1 MLNKNIELFFV
12 VLYNVLNNHSRKRFL
27 TLKLGEIIKNFREEK
42 KLSMDRFAEKSGLTK
57 GYISMLEKNEHP
69 KSKKPII
76 PTEETLLKVAKGM
89 GVDIDFVLSKL
100 DSDQEIQINISPKN
114 MLNMY
119 NPSTPTT
126 PKVELIPSTLQKIN
140 STSSQLEHS
149 RQIIVLDTAETLLE
163 QQKEIK
169 NNEDT
174 IAELF
179 SYNYYDHAASA
190 GTGQYLNDVQ
200 VEKIELP
207 VDYDADFVIPV
218 YGDSMEPKYHSG
230 DYVFVKLSVELTDGD
245 IGVFEYYGDAYI
257 KQLLINDEGAF
268 LHSLNSKYEDIPID
282 RDSDFRIIGEVVG
295 SYSGNHS

>member
-1 MLNKNIELFFV
+1 MNI
-12 VLYNVLNNHSRKRFL
+12 
-27 TLKLGEIIKNFREEK
+27 LGNSIKEIR
-42 KLSMDRFAEKSGLTK
+42 
-57 GYISMLEKNEHP
+57 
-69 KSKKPII
+69 KSKKM
-76 PTEETLLKVAKGM
+76 TQKELAKLTGFKQNTISNHEN
-89 GVDIDFVLSKL
+89 GNRQLDEVDIRKYAKALKIEPQQLFDYS
-100 DSDQEIQINISPKN
+100 SSPT
-114 MLNMY
+114 
-119 NPSTPTT
+119 NPQ
-126 PKVELIPSTLQKIN
+126 VELIPSTLQKIN

-257 KQLLINDEGAF
+257 KQLLINAEGAF
-268 LHSLNSKYEDIPID
+268 LHSLNQCGDYPDIPID
-282 RDSDFRIIGEVVG
+282 RDSDFRIIGEVMG
-295 SYSGNHS
+295 SYRER

>member
-1 MLNKNIELFFV
+1 M
-12 VLYNVLNNHSRKRFL
+12 
-27 TLKLGEIIKNFREEK
+27 KLGEIIKSFREEK
-42 KLSMDRFAEKSGLTK
+42 KLSMDKFAEKSGLTK

-89 GVDIDFVLSKL
+89 GVDIDFVLSRL

-114 MLNMY
+114 MLNID
-119 NPSTPTT
+119 NPYTPIN
-126 PKVELIPSTLQKIN
+126 PNVELIPFTLQKITY
-140 STSSQLEHS
+140 TSSKLEHN
-149 RQIIVLDTAETLLE
+149 RQLIVLDVAETQLE
-163 QQKEIK
+163 QQNTVEDSK
-169 NNEDT
+169 NTVTD
-174 IAELF
+174 LF

-200 VEKIELP
+200 VETIELP

-218 YGDSMEPKYHSG
+218 YGNSMEPEYRSG

-295 SYSGNHS
+295 SFTPVKM

>member
-1 MLNKNIELFFV
+1 M
-12 VLYNVLNNHSRKRFL
+12 LYNVLNNHSRKRFL

-89 GVDIDFVLSKL
+89 GVDIDFVLSRL

-114 MLNMY
+114 MLNID

-126 PKVELIPSTLQKIN
+126 SKVELIPSTLQKIT

-149 RQIIVLDTAETLLE
+149 RQLNVLDYAETQLE
-163 QQKEIK
+163 QQNTVGNSK
-169 NNEDT
+169 DT
-174 IAELF
+174 VVELF
-179 SYNYYDHAASA
+179 SYNYYDHAVSA

-200 VEKIELP
+200 VETIELP

-218 YGDSMEPKYHSG
+218 HGDSMEPEFHSG

-257 KQLLINDEGAF
+257 KQLLINAEGAF
-268 LHSLNSKYEDIPID
+268 LHSLNQCGDYPDIPID
-282 RDSDFRIIGEVVG
+282 ADSDFRIIGEVVG
-295 SYSGNHS
+295 SYSEK

>member
-1 MLNKNIELFFV
+1 
-12 VLYNVLNNHSRKRFL
+12 
-27 TLKLGEIIKNFREEK
+27 LGEIIKNFREEK

-114 MLNMY
+114 MLNMD

-140 STSSQLEHS
+140 STSSQLEHK
-149 RQIIVLDTAETLLE
+149 RQLNVLDYAETQLE
-163 QQKEIK
+163 QQNTVE
-169 NNEDT
+169 EPQAT
-174 IAELF
+174 YYT
-179 SYNYYDHAASA
+179 YNYYDHAASA

-268 LHSLNSKYEDIPID
+268 LHSLNSKYEDILID

-295 SYSGNHS
+295 SYSGNHSS

>member
-1 MLNKNIELFFV
+1 
-12 VLYNVLNNHSRKRFL
+12 
-27 TLKLGEIIKNFREEK
+27 
-42 KLSMDRFAEKSGLTK
+42 
-57 GYISMLEKNEHP
+57 
-69 KSKKPII
+69 KSKKM
-76 PTEETLLKVAKGM
+76 TQKELAKLTGFKQNTISNHEN
-89 GVDIDFVLSKL
+89 GNRQLDEVDIRKYAKALKIEPQQLFDYS
-100 DSDQEIQINISPKN
+100 SSPT
-114 MLNMY
+114 
-119 NPSTPTT
+119 NPQ
-126 PKVELIPSTLQKIN
+126 VELIPSTLQKIN

-257 KQLLINDEGAF
+257 KQLLINAEGAF
-268 LHSLNSKYEDIPID
+268 LHSLNQCGDYPDIPID
-282 RDSDFRIIGEVVG
+282 RDSDFRIIGEVMG
-295 SYSGNHS
+295 SYRER

>member
-1 MLNKNIELFFV
+1 M
-12 VLYNVLNNHSRKRFL
+12 LYNVLNNHSRKRFL

-89 GVDIDFVLSKL
+89 GVDIDFVLSRL

-114 MLNMY
+114 MLNID
-119 NPSTPTT
+119 NPSTLIN
-126 PKVELIPSTLQKIN
+126 PKVELIPSTLQKIT
-140 STSSQLEHS
+140 STSSQLEHK
-149 RQIIVLDTAETLLE
+149 RQLNVLDYAETQLE
-163 QQKEIK
+163 QQNTVEDSK
-169 NNEDT
+169 NT
-174 IAELF
+174 VVELF

-200 VEKIELP
+200 VETIELP

-218 YGDSMEPKYHSG
+218 YGDSMEPEYHSG

-257 KQLLINDEGAF
+257 KQLLINADGAF

>member
-1 MLNKNIELFFV
+1 MLGNSIK
-12 VLYNVLNNHSRKRFL
+12 
-27 TLKLGEIIKNFREEK
+27 EIR
-42 KLSMDRFAEKSGLTK
+42 
-57 GYISMLEKNEHP
+57 
-69 KSKKPII
+69 KSKKM
-76 PTEETLLKVAKGM
+76 TQKELAKLTGFKQNTISNHEN
-89 GVDIDFVLSKL
+89 GNRQLDEVDIRKYAKALKIEPQQLFDYS
-100 DSDQEIQINISPKN
+100 SSPT
-114 MLNMY
+114 
-119 NPSTPTT
+119 NPQ
-126 PKVELIPSTLQKIN
+126 VELIPSTLQKIN

-257 KQLLINDEGAF
+257 KQLLINAEGAF
-268 LHSLNSKYEDIPID
+268 LHSLNQCGDYPDIPID
-282 RDSDFRIIGEVVG
+282 RDSDFRIIGEVMG
-295 SYSGNHS
+295 SYRER

>member
-1 MLNKNIELFFV
+1 MNI
-12 VLYNVLNNHSRKRFL
+12 
-27 TLKLGEIIKNFREEK
+27 LGNSIKEIR
-42 KLSMDRFAEKSGLTK
+42 
-57 GYISMLEKNEHP
+57 
-69 KSKKPII
+69 KSKKM
-76 PTEETLLKVAKGM
+76 TQKELAKLTGFKQNTISNHEN
-89 GVDIDFVLSKL
+89 GNRQLDEVDIRKYAKALKIEPQQLF
-100 DSDQEIQINISPKN
+100 DSSSSPTS
-114 MLNMY
+114 
-119 NPSTPTT
+119 PQ
-126 PKVELIPSTLQKIN
+126 VELIPSTLQKIN

-257 KQLLINDEGAF
+257 KQLLINAEGAF
-268 LHSLNSKYEDIPID
+268 LHSLNQCGDYPDIPID
-282 RDSDFRIIGEVVG
+282 RDSDFRIIGEVMG
-295 SYSGNHS
+295 SYRER